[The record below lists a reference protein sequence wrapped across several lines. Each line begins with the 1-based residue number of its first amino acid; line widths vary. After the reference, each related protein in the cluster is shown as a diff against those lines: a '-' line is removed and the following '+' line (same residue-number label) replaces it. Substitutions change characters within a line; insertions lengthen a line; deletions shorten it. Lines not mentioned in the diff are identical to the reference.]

1 MNRLIITVA
10 PAAPQ
15 AQLASYPDLPRTP
28 EQIADEVVRAWNA
41 GAAIAHLHVLD
52 ETGRPTQDLTAFH
65 RTISLIREQCD
76 IIVEGS
82 TGGLT
87 GFSAADRS
95 VALQADIQMASLNP
109 GSVNYDQ
116 GVYINSPHDI
126 DYWVRQMHRRG
137 IKPGIAIFEAG
148 MIENARHYARQGLIA
163 EPLFFN
169 SVLGQVGAMPATAR
183 NLMFL
188 VESLPP
194 GAIWEV
200 TGHGGH
206 DLQAVLWAIAL
217 GGHARAGYE
226 DNIFYRPGERA
237 TSNAALIDRIVRI
250 AREAGR
256 KIASPAEACILLG
269 LQSSVSNPEGAR

>member
-1 MNRLIITVA
+1 MDKLIITVA
-10 PAAPQ
+10 PGAPP
-15 AQLASYPDLPRTP
+15 ARLAVYPDLPRTP
-28 EQIADEVVRAWNA
+28 EQIADEVVRTWQS
-41 GAAIAHLHVLD
+41 GTAIAHLHVLD
-52 ETGRPTQDLTAFH
+52 ERGRPTRDLAAFR
-65 RTISLIREQCD
+65 RTIALIRERCD
-76 IIVEGS
+76 IIIEGS

-87 GFSAADRS
+87 GFSAADRC
-95 VALQADIQMASLNP
+95 VALQADVELASLNP

-116 GVYINSPHDI
+116 GVYVNSPQDI
-126 DYWVRQMHRRG
+126 DYWVQEMYQRG

-148 MIENARHYARQGLIA
+148 MIENALRYARRGLIA
-163 EPLFFN
+163 EPLLFN
-169 SVLGQVGAMPATAR
+169 FVLGQVGAMPATVR

-226 DNIFYRPGERA
+226 DNIFYRPSERA
-237 TSNAALIDRIVRI
+237 ASNADLIDRLVRI
-250 AREAGR
+250 AHEAGR
-256 KIASPAEACILLG
+256 EIASPAEARAFLG
-269 LQSSVSNPEGAR
+269 LPAHVPDAQS